1 MPGGGRDGKTRH
13 HNDRHE
19 YRLRR
24 CDQWKNRIH
33 RLLDDPTRQNTV
45 QRNLI
50 NAYM

>member
-19 YRLRR
+19 HRLRG
-24 CDQWKNRIH
+24 CNEWENGIY
-33 RLLDDPTRQNTV
+33 RLLDDSTCKNTV